1 MLESSSFM
9 LCTLNTSNCLI
20 LHGEM
25 FLLFTFYH
33 VIQFLYPMQWLIL
46 AGAIIEK
53 RNMGIGPTKIQQPYP
68 HHDKSFQITLDAVVV
83 VMMVCVDL
91 SND

>member
-1 MLESSSFM
+1 MVKMYLQERCFYF
-9 LCTLNTSNCLI
+9 C
-20 LHGEM
+20 
-25 FLLFTFYH
+25 LFTM
-33 VIQFLYPMQWLIL
+33 LSNSSTQWLIL

-53 RNMGIGPTKIQQPYP
+53 RNMGIGPIKIQQPYP
-68 HHDKSFQITLDAVVV
+68 HHDKVFKRTNLKEVFKYPRLITLDAVVV